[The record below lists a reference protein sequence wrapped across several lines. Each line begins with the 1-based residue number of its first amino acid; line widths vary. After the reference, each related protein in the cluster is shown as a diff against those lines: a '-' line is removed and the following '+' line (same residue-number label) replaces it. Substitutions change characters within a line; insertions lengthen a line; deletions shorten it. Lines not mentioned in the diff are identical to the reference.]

1 MQKLSDVA
9 PRDTTVMCLNLQTF
23 GATNAKRRPRLR
35 SDGAGPDDLEGKHSG
50 AWRMIYGCGRIASTA
65 GFPARHFMPT
75 EPVSIIPLTS
85 RPAPVIGRL
94 TRGSFAIWTSDP
106 CQLRLGGL
114 ARTWGMYGN
123 SVAIRAGRLATDNRH
138 PTGYADQGP
147 STAGLHPSR
156 PERQAGEGSREV
168 RKADCAL
175 T

>member
-1 MQKLSDVA
+1 MGLISTQMCATKTLRHPAVNRVA
-9 PRDTTVMCLNLQTF
+9 RGLDGLE
-23 GATNAKRRPRLR
+23 ATQSRYLTP
-35 SDGAGPDDLEGKHSG
+35 
-50 AWRMIYGCGRIASTA
+50 IYGYGLLASTPQNVA
-65 GFPARHFMPT
+65 ARQ
-75 EPVSIIPLTS
+75 VSRLSRPILHSQS
-85 RPAPVIGRL
+85 RPAPVIGRP

-156 PERQAGEGSREV
+156 PERQAGGGSREV

-175 T
+175 SDCING